1 VARPIYLGAAIAV
14 LAFSAAIIPG
24 NCALAADESYNTR
37 LTAVAFDGAMRAN
50 VQGDG
55 HASAVLSGNKLSITG
70 NYTELPSAAT
80 SAHVLMGPAIGVPG
94 QSISNLNVSGGT
106 DGSISGDFVLDRQQ
120 LKALL
125 SGHLYVQLDSQ
136 KAPEGNLWGWL
147 MPEHPVAPS
156 DVPLSGHGFLPQ
168 LDVPGNWT
176 VVH

>member
-1 VARPIYLGAAIAV
+1 MLQSTYLKAAIAV
-14 LAFSAAIIPG
+14 LAFSVAIIAAD
-24 NCALAADESYNTR
+24 CALGADGNYNTR
-37 LTAVAFDGAMRAN
+37 LTAVAYDGAMRAN

-55 HASAVLSGNKLSITG
+55 HAAAILSGNKLSITG

-94 QSISNLNVSGGT
+94 ASISDLTVSGGT
-106 DGSISGDFVLDRQQ
+106 DGSISGEFVLDRNQ

-125 SGHLYVQLDSQ
+125 SGHLYVQVDSQ
-136 KAPEGNLWGWL
+136 KAPDGNLWGWL
-147 MPEHPVAPS
+147 MPEHPVAPP
-156 DVPLSGHGFLPQ
+156 DVPLPGHGFLPQ

>member
-1 VARPIYLGAAIAV
+1 VARSIYLRAV
-14 LAFSAAIIPG
+14 IGVLVFSAALIAD
-24 NCALAADESYNTR
+24 NCALGADGKYDTR

-55 HASAVLSGNKLSITG
+55 HASAVLSGNKLSISG

-80 SAHVLMGPAIGVPG
+80 SAHVLMGPAIGAPG
-94 QSISNLNVSGGT
+94 QSILELNVSGGT
-106 DGSISGDFVLDRQQ
+106 DGSISGEFVLDRTQ
-120 LKALL
+120 LRALL
-125 SGHLYVQLDSQ
+125 SGHLYVQVDSQ

-147 MPEHPVAPS
+147 MPEHPVAPP
-156 DVPLSGHGFLPQ
+156 DVPLPGHGFLPQ